1 MSTTSRSRRVL
12 ALALVVVLVTPL
24 FVGVAAADQRVGGTV
39 VVEEGETVTGGLQA
53 TAGSIVVRGSV
64 SGDLQAAAGSVN
76 IAESGTVTGDISGA
90 AGSIR
95 IAGTVEG
102 SVEAG
107 AGSIDVTESGVIRGN
122 LDAGTGSF
130 THAGTID
137 GTARVGAGSLALT
150 STATVGGD
158 FVYDGDITVADGATI
173 SGELREDPS
182 LSVSPF
188 PGLPDVASWLLTLYS
203 LLLTVIVGA
212 ILLAL
217 FPGVSRT
224 VADGPR
230 EAAARSLGVGF
241 LVLVGVPMVLAALF
255 VTIVGIPLGILGIF
269 LYVLLLLVAFVWGEY
284 AVGAWLL
291 SLADR
296 EQRWLALVVGVAVVY
311 LAGRVPVLG
320 GLVEFAVLLFGLG
333 GVGIASYQW
342 FGRRRGGDE
351 EASVSAEGGD
361 DSAAET
367 ADAGGGDSDAGAPVA
382 DDGDGDGSDG
392 ADGDGDGESG
402 GPGPVA

>member
-1 MSTTSRSRRVL
+1 MSTPSRSRRVL
-12 ALALVVVLVTPL
+12 ALVLVVVLVTPL
-24 FVGVAAADQRVGGTV
+24 FVGVAAADQRAGGTV
-39 VVEEGETVTGGLQA
+39 VVGEDETVTGGMQA
-53 TAGSIVVRGSV
+53 TAGSIVVRGTV
-64 SGDLQAAAGSVN
+64 EGDLQAAAGSIN
-76 IAESGTVTGDISGA
+76 IAESGTITGDIAGA

-102 SVEAG
+102 GVEAG
-107 AGSIDVTESGVIRGN
+107 AGSIDITESGVIRGD

-137 GTARVGAGSLALT
+137 GTARVGASSLTLT

-182 LSVSPF
+182 LSVSAF

-203 LLLTVIVGA
+203 LLLTVVVGA
-212 ILLAL
+212 ILLAV

-224 VADGPR
+224 VADGPQ
-230 EAAARSLGVGF
+230 ESPGRSLGVGF

-296 EQRWLALVVGVAVVY
+296 DQRWLALVVGVAAVY
-311 LAGRVPVLG
+311 LVGRVPVLG
-320 GLVEFAVLLFGLG
+320 DLVEFAVLLFGLG
-333 GVGIASYQW
+333 GVGIASYRW

-351 EASVSAEGGD
+351 TETVSDDGGD
-361 DSAAET
+361 DS
-367 ADAGGGDSDAGAPVA
+367 DAGSGDEN
-382 DDGDGDGSDG
+382 GDGD
-392 ADGDGDGESG
+392 SG
-402 GPGPVA
+402 VAGPVA